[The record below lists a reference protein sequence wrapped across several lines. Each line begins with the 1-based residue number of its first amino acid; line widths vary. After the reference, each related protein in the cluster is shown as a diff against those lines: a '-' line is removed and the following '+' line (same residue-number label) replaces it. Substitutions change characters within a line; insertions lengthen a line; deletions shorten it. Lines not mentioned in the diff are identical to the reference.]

1 MLLEAL
7 AQEVAELIF
16 AANRIPDAVVE
27 TMLKLYGI
35 ERDPGAPPTVTL
47 QFFMS
52 ATTGYTIPA
61 GTTVRLDLEGGL
73 EPIVFT
79 TDIELT
85 IPIGVSTGTVPAT
98 GDRFTDEAN
107 GVVIGS
113 PVELLDSIV
122 SVDQV
127 QTYDLVTGGAGP
139 EEDADYFERG
149 VQRFARLT
157 DTLVLPSHF
166 VSAALE
172 ETYVERAFVLDN
184 YNPAN
189 DPDNNGPIGSD
200 SGHVTI
206 AVYGDN
212 ATVSAPNKTA
222 LEAKM
227 EASALANLDVHIVDP
242 TITTVPINVTVQRV
256 AGYDSATV
264 QENITAALDAYLDPM
279 TWAWGGTVRLYE
291 LVEVIN
297 SAEGVDYIVSFTS
310 PTTDTALAGVAPLA
324 DLGAVAITVNL

>member
-1 MLLEAL
+1 
-7 AQEVAELIF
+7 
-16 AANRIPDAVVE
+16 
-27 TMLKLYGI
+27 
-35 ERDPGAPPTVTL
+35 
-47 QFFMS
+47 
-52 ATTGYTIPA
+52 
-61 GTTVRLDLEGGL
+61 
-73 EPIVFT
+73 
-79 TDIELT
+79 
-85 IPIGVSTGTVPAT
+85 
-98 GDRFTDEAN
+98 
-107 GVVIGS
+107 
-113 PVELLDSIV
+113 
-122 SVDQV
+122 
-127 QTYDLVTGGAGP
+127 
-139 EEDADYFERG
+139 
-149 VQRFARLT
+149 
-157 DTLVLPSHF
+157 
-166 VSAALE
+166 
-172 ETYVERAFVLDN
+172 
-184 YNPAN
+184 
-189 DPDNNGPIGSD
+189 
-200 SGHVTI
+200 VTI